1 MTLTM
6 LPMLIDTGPLV
17 ALIDKSDQEKH
28 QACTAHFRLL
38 KEPPLTTW
46 ACLTEAFY
54 LLGQYRGWKGQH
66 ALFGLISSG
75 AVCVHAPQADELNR
89 IGELMEQYQDR
100 PMDFA
105 DAALVALAESKAL
118 KRIFTL
124 DDDFYIYRINGRD
137 TFDVL
142 SFDSV

>member
-1 MTLTM
+1 MTSPT
-6 LPMLIDTGPLV
+6 LIDTGPLI

-28 QACTAHFRLL
+28 QKCTAVFRSL
-38 KEPPLTTW
+38 KQPPLTTW

-54 LLGQYRGWKGQH
+54 LLGQYRGWKGQSS
-66 ALFGLISSG
+66 LFGLIVSG
-75 AVCVHAPQADELNR
+75 AIHVHAPQDDELER
-89 IGELMEQYQDR
+89 ISELMEKYYDR

-105 DAALVALAESKAL
+105 DASLVALAESQGL

-124 DDDFYIYRINGRD
+124 DSDFYIYQINDRD

-142 SFDSV
+142 SLDAA